1 MQLIDILNEFA
12 QQPLLPKVGNPMGQ
26 TTSQPVAAPARAP
39 VSTNF
44 GQEFVS
50 LVDKT
55 KGLPDNNPARVALYH
70 LYRSLLA
77 LPAESQT
84 ESIETQ
90 SSNVAALDNVTAE
103 VMNELIRRLQMS
115 NPTLAKEV
123 ADELHKAA
131 QEQGPISTAPSVQ
144 KAKVSAMKTI
154 ELNTKG
160 EIGRQDADIEAMA
173 QEFVKRFG
181 VKLIWARNIVGMFGS
196 NIPREDRDAFLK
208 ACVSGHALDIP
219 KMLKN
224 KSGSI
229 DDVVNTEVPKLKE
242 VYASVKETLLDISLS
257 TGQRGATGPF
267 EALLAIMGGAK
278 KPKNDE
284 GGDLV
289 IAGKKYEVK
298 STSLTPTSKVNSKG
312 VLPNT
317 GGATNAWLDSGP
329 GGEVGGSFL
338 RKIADEWMMAKLP
351 SLMTNPN
358 FKAVWKDADFRSKK
372 LPNLAT
378 AIEIIDKKRP
388 NGGIELVSYM
398 MSKFFPS
405 AVGAKGFDF
414 DASIKKIMQGIR
426 FDDPSLIAN
435 EQGTMALI
443 AYHLG
448 KGNDGFIFFNSSTQE
463 YRILDGLKDI
473 LKAAR
478 NPSAFDMKFTPM
490 TMSNAPKASPG
501 LYFGPEPSSEI
512 AKNYFKQY
520 NSDPTRVALRQN
532 AAKTEN
538 PEYLEAEDTSKTRIG
553 RDQAAVTAPT
563 TRQTR

>member
-1 MQLIDILNEFA
+1 MHIIDILNEFT
-12 QQPLLPKVGNPMGQ
+12 QQSLLPKVGNPMGQ
-26 TTSQPVAAPARAP
+26 PAQPVTAPAQSP
-39 VSTNF
+39 SNF
-44 GQEFVS
+44 GQDFVS
-50 LVDKT
+50 LVAKT
-55 KGLPDNNPARVALYH
+55 KGLPNNNPARVALYH
-70 LYRSLLA
+70 LYQSLLS
-77 LPAESQT
+77 LPADSQK

-90 SSNVAALDNVTAE
+90 NTNVAAIDNANAAYL
-103 VMNELIRRLQMS
+103 NELMRRLEME
-115 NPTLAKEV
+115 NPVVAKQA
-123 ADELHKAA
+123 ADILHKAS
-131 QEQGPISTAPSVQ
+131 QEQGPISSAPSVQ
-144 KAKVSAMKTI
+144 KAKMSAIKTI

-160 EIGRQDADIEAMA
+160 EIGKLDADIEEMA
-173 QEFVKRFG
+173 QKFVKRFG

-196 NIPREDRDAFLK
+196 NIDREDRNVFLQ
-208 ACVSGHALDIP
+208 ACIRGDALDIP
-219 KMLKN
+219 KMLQK
-224 KSGSI
+224 KHGPI
-229 DDVVNTEVPKLKE
+229 DDAVNISVPKIKD

-329 GGEVGGSFL
+329 GGEVGGTFL
-338 RKIADEWMMAKLP
+338 RKIADDWMMAKLP
-351 SLMTNPN
+351 SLMTNPT
-358 FKAVWKDADFRSKK
+358 FKSVWKDADFRSKK
-372 LPNLAT
+372 LANLST
-378 AIEIIDKKRP
+378 AIRIMDKKRP
-388 NGGIELVSYM
+388 NSGTELVSYM

-405 AVGAKGFDF
+405 AVDAKGFDF
-414 DASIKKIMQGIR
+414 NKSINKIMQGIA
-426 FDDPSLIAN
+426 FEDPTAIAN
-435 EQGTMALI
+435 EQGIMALI

-478 NPSAFDMKFTPM
+478 DPSVFDMKFTPM
-490 TMSNAPKASPG
+490 TMGNAPKASPG
-501 LYFGPEPSSEI
+501 LYFGPEPTSEI
-512 AKNYFKQY
+512 AKNYFKNY

-532 AAKTEN
+532 AAKD
-538 PEYLEAEDTSKTRIG
+538 EDADVNEPFYPKV
-553 RDQAAVTAPT
+553 AVPT
-563 TRQTR
+563 TRKTR

>member
-1 MQLIDILNEFA
+1 MNIYDLLQEFA
-12 QQPLLPKVGNPMGQ
+12 QQPLLPKVGSPMGQ
-26 TTSQPVAAPARAP
+26 TASQPVRAPA
-39 VSTNF
+39 NF

-55 KGLPDNNPARVALYH
+55 KELPNNSPARIALYH
-70 LYRSLLA
+70 LFRSLST
-77 LPAESQT
+77 LPAEAQQ

-90 SSNVAALDNVTAE
+90 KSNFSAMDNVTAE
-103 VMNELIRRLQMS
+103 VMNELMRRLQME
-115 NPTLAKEV
+115 NPVLAKQA
-123 ADELHKAA
+123 ADILHKVN
-131 QEQGPISTAPSVQ
+131 QEQGPISDAPGVQ

-160 EIGRQDADIEAMA
+160 EIGKLDADIEAMA

-196 NIPREDRDAFLK
+196 NIPREDRDTFLK
-208 ACVSGHALDIP
+208 ACVSGTALDIP
-219 KMLKN
+219 EMLRK
-224 KSGSI
+224 KHGSI
-229 DDVVNTEVPKLKE
+229 DEVVNTSVPKLKE

-278 KPKNDE
+278 KPKSDE

-289 IAGKKYEVK
+289 IAGRKYEVK

-312 VLPNT
+312 ILPNT
-317 GGATNAWLDSGP
+317 GGSTNAWLDSGP

-338 RKIADEWMMAKLP
+338 RKIGNEWLMAKMP
-351 SLMTNPN
+351 SLMTNPT
-358 FKAVWKDADFRSKK
+358 FKKVWDSADFRSKK
-372 LPNLAT
+372 LANLAT
-378 AIEIIDKKRP
+378 AINIINKKRA
-388 NGGIELVSYM
+388 NGGTELVSYM
-398 MSKFFPS
+398 MSTFFPS
-405 AVGAKGFDF
+405 AVDAKGFDF
-414 DASIKKIMQGIR
+414 NKSINKIMQGIAVE
-426 FDDPSLIAN
+426 DPTAIAN

-463 YRILDGLKDI
+463 YRILDSLKDI

-478 NPSAFDMKFTPM
+478 DPSVFDMKFTPM

-501 LYFGPEPSSEI
+501 LYFGPEPASEI
-512 AKNYFKQY
+512 AKNYFKKY

-532 AAKTEN
+532 AARNEN
-538 PEYLEAEDTSKTRIG
+538 PEDFEAEDTSKTRIS
-553 RDQAAVTAPT
+553 RDQASNIAPT
-563 TRQTR
+563 TRKTR

>member
-1 MQLIDILNEFA
+1 MYIIDILNEFS
-12 QQPLLPKVGNPMGQ
+12 QQSLLPKVGNPMGQ
-26 TTSQPVAAPARAP
+26 PTSQTVAPPARTPA
-39 VSTNF
+39 NF

-55 KGLPDNNPARVALYH
+55 KGLPNNSPARVALYH
-70 LYRSLLA
+70 LYRSLA
-77 LPAESQT
+77 SLPAASQK

-90 SSNVAALDNVTAE
+90 NSNFAAMDNVTAE
-103 VMNELIRRLQMS
+103 AMNELMRRLQME
-115 NPTLAKEV
+115 NPVLAKQA
-123 ADELHKAA
+123 ADILHKTNL
-131 QEQGPISTAPSVQ
+131 EQGPISSAPAVQ
-144 KAKVSAMKTI
+144 KAKLSAIKTI

-160 EIGRQDADIEAMA
+160 EIGKLDADIEAMA

-196 NIPREDRDAFLK
+196 NIPREDRNIFLK
-208 ACVSGHALDIP
+208 ACINGNALDIP
-219 KMLKN
+219 KMLQTKN
-224 KSGSI
+224 GSI
-229 DDVVNTEVPKLKE
+229 DEVVNTSVPKLKE

-278 KPKNDE
+278 KPKSDE

-289 IAGKKYEVK
+289 IAGRKYEVK

-312 VLPNT
+312 ILPNT

-351 SLMTNPN
+351 SLMTNPT
-358 FKAVWKDADFRSKK
+358 FKSVWSSADFRSKK
-372 LPNLAT
+372 LENLAT
-378 AIEIIDKKRP
+378 AIRIMDKKRP
-388 NGGIELVSYM
+388 NSGTELVSYM
-398 MSKFFPS
+398 MSTFFPS
-405 AVGAKGFDF
+405 AVDAKGFDF
-414 DASIKKIMQGIR
+414 NKSINKIMQGIALE
-426 FDDPSLIAN
+426 DPTAIAN

-478 NPSAFDMKFTPM
+478 DPSVFDMKFTPM

-501 LYFGPEPSSEI
+501 LYFGPEPASEI
-512 AKNYFKQY
+512 AKNYFKKY

-532 AAKTEN
+532 AARSEN
-538 PEYLEAEDTSKTRIG
+538 PEDFEAEETNKSRIG
-553 RDQAAVTAPT
+553 RDRAAAVAPT
-563 TRQTR
+563 TRRIR

>member
-1 MQLIDILNEFA
+1 MHIIDILNEFS
-12 QQPLLPKVGNPMGQ
+12 QQPLLPKVGTPMGKPA
-26 TTSQPVAAPARAP
+26 SRPVA
-39 VSTNF
+39 VSSNF

-55 KGLPDNNPARVALYH
+55 KDLPNNSPARVALYH
-70 LYRSLLA
+70 LYRSLA
-77 LPAESQT
+77 SLPPASQKESV
-84 ESIETQ
+84 ETQ
-90 SSNVAALDNVTAE
+90 NSNFEAMDNVTAE
-103 VMNELIRRLQMS
+103 AMNELMRRLQME
-115 NPTLAKEV
+115 NPVLAKQA
-123 ADELHKAA
+123 ADILHKAS
-131 QEQGPISTAPSVQ
+131 QEQGPISSAPSVQ
-144 KAKVSAMKTI
+144 KAKLSAIKTI

-160 EIGRQDADIEAMA
+160 EIGKLDADIEAMA

-196 NIPREDRDAFLK
+196 NIDREDRNVFLK
-208 ACVSGHALDIP
+208 ACIRGNALDIP
-219 KMLKN
+219 KMLQTKH
-224 KSGSI
+224 GSI
-229 DDVVNTEVPKLKE
+229 DEVVNTSVPKLKE

-338 RKIADEWMMAKLP
+338 RKIADEWLMSKLP
-351 SLMTNPN
+351 SLMTNPT
-358 FKAVWKDADFRSKK
+358 FKSVWKDADFRSKK
-372 LPNLAT
+372 LSNLST
-378 AIEIIDKKRP
+378 AIRIMDKKRP
-388 NGGIELVSYM
+388 NSGTELVSYM
-398 MSKFFPS
+398 MSQFFPS
-405 AVGAKGFDF
+405 AVDAKGFDF
-414 DASIKKIMQGIR
+414 NKSVNKIMQGIALE
-426 FDDPSLIAN
+426 DPTTIAN

-463 YRILDGLKDI
+463 YRILDSLKDI

-478 NPSAFDMKFTPM
+478 DPSVFDMKFTPM
-490 TMSNAPKASPG
+490 TMGNAAKASPG
-501 LYFGPEPSSEI
+501 LYFGPEPTSET
-512 AKNYFKQY
+512 AKNYFKKY
-520 NSDPTRVALRQN
+520 NSDPTRVALRQK
-532 AAKTEN
+532 AARDEN
-538 PEYLEAEDTSKTRIG
+538 PEDFEAEDKGTARLDRDIVAQSQSRTR
-553 RDQAAVTAPT
+553 R
-563 TRQTR
+563 